1 MKEKFIKMIEV
12 AICEDSRMDR
22 ELLYKIISLL
32 MTDRG
37 LEFRIDTYESG
48 ESLVTGYSSR
58 PYDLIFLDILMG
70 EVNGMEAG
78 KKIRE
83 LDQMV
88 EIIYCT
94 SSKDFAIA
102 AYEIHS
108 LGYLLKPYESA
119 KIGALIDYYVQRHPQ
134 ENRNFIQVKSKRKPV
149 IIPYKDI
156 IYLESDNKVV
166 YIHTTN
172 QGDVKVY
179 GKLDDFE
186 GQIQDEG
193 FLRCHQSYLVNMGF
207 VAGLIDSDFIMLND
221 DVIPIRKSGRK
232 IIVKTYEAFLK
243 QSYDE

>member
-1 MKEKFIKMIEV
+1 
-12 AICEDSRMDR
+12 
-22 ELLYKIISLL
+22 
-32 MTDRG
+32 
-37 LEFRIDTYESG
+37 
-48 ESLVTGYSSR
+48 
-58 PYDLIFLDILMG
+58 MG
-70 EVNGMEAG
+70 EINGMEAG

-134 ENRNFIQVKSKRKPV
+134 ENQNFIQVKSKRKSV

-156 IYLESDNKVV
+156 IYMESDNKVV
-166 YIHTTN
+166 YIHTTS

-179 GKLDDFE
+179 GKLDSFE
-186 GQIQDEG
+186 SQMKDERY
-193 FLRCHQSYLVNMGF
+193 LRCHQSYLVNMGF
-207 VAGLIDSDFIMLND
+207 VVGLIDSDFVMIND

-232 IIVKTYEAFLK
+232 ILVKKYEEFLK
-243 QSYDE
+243 KALASQSEAEK

>member
-1 MKEKFIKMIEV
+1 MIEV

-22 ELLYKIISLL
+22 ELLYKIISVL
-32 MTDRG
+32 MSDRG

-48 ESLVTGYSSR
+48 ESLVTGYSNR

-70 EVNGMEAG
+70 EINGMEAG

-134 ENRNFIQVKSKRKPV
+134 ENQNFIQVKSKRKSV

-156 IYLESDNKVV
+156 IYMESDNKVV
-166 YIHTTN
+166 YIHTTS

-179 GKLDDFE
+179 GKLDSFE
-186 GQIQDEG
+186 SQMKDERY
-193 FLRCHQSYLVNMGF
+193 LRCHQSYLVNMGF
-207 VAGLIDSDFIMLND
+207 VAGLIDSDFVMIND

-232 IIVKTYEAFLK
+232 ILIKKYEEFLK
-243 QSYDE
+243 KTLASQSETEKY